1 MVSTR
6 HDLLS
11 KSSKKC
17 EQKYMKAA
25 TDMQQVRS
33 VLRVVRLKREE
44 SSSIFL
50 ENVVFYLIL
59 DIWVRFN
66 PQA

>member
-1 MVSTR
+1 M
-6 HDLLS
+6 
-11 KSSKKC
+11 
-17 EQKYMKAA
+17 
-25 TDMQQVRS
+25 RS

-50 ENVVFYLIL
+50 ENVVFDLIL

-66 PQA
+66 PSGMVVGGSLRA